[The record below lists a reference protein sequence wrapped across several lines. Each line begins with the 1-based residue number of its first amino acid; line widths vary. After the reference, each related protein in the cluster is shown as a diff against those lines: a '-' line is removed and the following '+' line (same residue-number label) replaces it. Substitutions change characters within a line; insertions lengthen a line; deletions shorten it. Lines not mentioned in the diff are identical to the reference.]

1 MMELVNG
8 KDDIPYMKWEIQI
21 HVWNHQ
27 PGSYWR
33 CLANYDSYKWTMNI
47 LVRCFLGVVYSISSV
62 VSSSIY
68 MSMSWY
74 DHQNLIGQ
82 NLKIPRCC
90 SKERQPLEF
99 SRKNRPSK
107 TTTKASRKLF
117 ECFGCGSIPV
127 ISPYLLNRPWWWR
140 QCARN
145 GKVPWP
151 KRLNCPPQLGVT
163 WGWWA
168 WWLG

>member
-1 MMELVNG
+1 MGFGWHPIYEMGNKNSCLKPPTRILLEMFG
-8 KDDIPYMKWEIQI
+8 KLWFIQMNDEHTSDIFW
-21 HVWNHQ
+21 
-27 PGSYWR
+27 
-33 CLANYDSYKWTMNI
+33 
-47 LVRCFLGVVYSISSV
+47 GVVYSISSV
-62 VSSSIY
+62 LSSSIC

-82 NLKIPRCC
+82 NLKIPRRC